1 MTIQSFKKIYFTS
14 NRPEIGVLA
23 KEAYGKTAEEVLH
36 EWRTNPDAFYE
47 RGQYGGI
54 FHRLNFIDDELF
66 GMEHDREGLDIAFS
80 DDHRLCL
87 VRLKYVPEGKVK
99 ERYELEI
106 LERTGEE
113 VLSPEDEAF
122 IVKLKEYRR
131 RGGKSLLSIPEA
143 DIMAIRTINDHFK
156 IYHPEC
162 KYVEDLWKVGFG
174 PLEQYKDRKILA
186 FSSFNRTPDEFE
198 LLLRSALYQSGSVD
212 EAVELANSVFK
223 NCDCGRRLTDGEL
236 RRFKVDVDEY
246 HKNWPSC
253 YIGEKEGF
261 YFVTYGFNCQ
271 ASAVTDDPE
280 AFGRMISEAGYTA
293 WALSA
298 YSGGGQ
304 YGCGGVPVK

>member
-1 MTIQSFKKIYFTS
+1 MTIQSFKKVYYTES
-14 NRPEIGVLA
+14 GPKRPFA
-23 KEAYGKTAEEVLH
+23 KNAYGKTTAEVLR
-36 EWRTNPDAFYE
+36 EWETNPDP
-47 RGQYGGI
+47 
-54 FHRLNFIDDELF
+54 FHEVEQFGFTFGRLSFIDDELF
-66 GMEHDREGLDIAFS
+66 GMEHNREGLDISFS

-87 VRLKYVPEGKVK
+87 VRLKHVPEGKVR
-99 ERYELEI
+99 EVFELEI
-106 LERTGEE
+106 LESVGEE

-131 RGGKSLLSIPEA
+131 RGGKSLLTIPEA
-143 DIMAIRTINDHFK
+143 DIMAIRTIDDHFK
-156 IYHPEC
+156 IFHPEC
-162 KYVEDLWKVGFG
+162 KYVENLWKVSFG
-174 PLEQYKDRKILA
+174 PLEQYLDRKVLA
-186 FSSFNRTPDEFE
+186 YSSFNKTPDEFE
-198 LLLRSALYQSGSVD
+198 LLMRSALYQSGSVD
-212 EAVELANSVFK
+212 EALELANSVFK
-223 NCDCGRRLTDGEL
+223 NCDCGRGLTDEEL

-253 YIGEKEGF
+253 YIGEKGGF

-304 YGCGGVPVK
+304 YGCGGVPIK